1 MKIKDLKEKLSK
13 IEDDEEIFMK
23 AEVHNKYGQ
32 KDILFI
38 SFDDIK
44 IEDGKTYL
52 TLEEIVKEQEGWHIR
67 RLKK

>member
-13 IEDDEEIFMK
+13 IEDDEEIFIK
-23 AEVHNKYGQ
+23 AEVHNKYGR

-44 IEDGKTYL
+44 TEDGKTYL
-52 TLEEIVKEQEGWHIR
+52 TLEKIIEEQEG
-67 RLKK
+67 